1 MPLKNRQQAIP
12 GGFDWFEPLTGWEFK
27 SDSYTTTRDA
37 ILVHRRGNPRHKLST
52 DPEHIEFEME
62 QRYVAKLKGMVNGD
76 QWLVPEAADAGPPVF
91 TRPRSLQRGNA
102 AGLKAASTTRAGIG
116 TITDWLGSGL
126 TPVDFNLAHTRAAT
140 CSRCPQNVEG
150 DFWQRLSAAGAVFV
164 KEMVQAKNDMK
175 LITPH
180 DDKLKSCA
188 ACSCW
193 LPTKIWVPEKHIL
206 DNTTPET
213 MAKLDAGCWVLSEQ
227 KSYEKWKGTHSP
239 DGGRQTSEG

>member
-91 TRPRSLQRGNA
+91 TRPRSKNA
-102 AGLKAASTTRAGIG
+102 GGVAGASQNARAGIG

-126 TPVDFNLAHTRAAT
+126 TPVDFGLAQSRAAT
-140 CSRCPQNVEG
+140 CVRCPQNVDG
-150 DFWQRLSAAGAVFV
+150 NFWQRMEGVAGKVV

-180 DDKLKSCA
+180 DNAIKSCG
-188 ACSCW
+188 ACDCW
-193 LPTKIWVPEKHIL
+193 LPTKVWVPIKVIT
-206 DNTTPET
+206 DNMRPET
-213 MAKLDAGCWVLSEQ
+213 TAKLDKACWILSEQ

-239 DGGRQTSEG
+239 DGGRQTS